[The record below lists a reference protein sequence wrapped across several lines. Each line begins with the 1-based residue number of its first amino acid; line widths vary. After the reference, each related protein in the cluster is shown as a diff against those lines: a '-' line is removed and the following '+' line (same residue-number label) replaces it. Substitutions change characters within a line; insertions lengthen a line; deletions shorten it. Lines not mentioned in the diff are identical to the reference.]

1 MAPRWPFDSKTEQPP
16 STLDGT
22 IPQTRV
28 PDDIQWLHVLEDPS
42 SIHEDEDEDD
52 KDDLPQGFSL
62 ELAKQAGFQNHG
74 VVPET
79 EEDLKKAEEVLSKE
93 LANLSMNE
101 HEEAMFDVVGFR
113 HAEEETDAFLTTQ
126 LAELDRQLQR
136 ISFSRKRDYD
146 AACKLNPDYVQGRK
160 FRLAFLRSNRFDP
173 QKAAGTIVNHFH
185 LKKRVFADY
194 PNELQGREVKFTD
207 LSPDAREIVEAG
219 YLQVSPS
226 NDAAGRAVLFYAT
239 FLKRYKTVESLKQA
253 IWYFMSCRSRNEN
266 VQRSGEVIVV
276 YSGGVP
282 DKLETAF
289 FMTQVK
295 TAFASDI
302 QALHLCGTT
311 TSMRFFLAAKKLY
324 MDNFTRIRMQ
334 EHRGTCDEINFALQ
348 TFGIN
353 TDDSPLKPDNTL
365 DTALHKKWLEAQ
377 KQYEENTSGDTILF
391 LHRFD
396 VLFGKNKRCTHH
408 PGTMRCQLLVE
419 IHWEEYERQNRLE
432 RGQTAANIV
441 GIVHE
446 SHGRFLKWD
455 GDNTTGGWKE
465 VDDDTARKKVTHYF
479 RGIRERKQ
487 KGQNQTNISAPKRG
501 IDSENQTYTSGSIT
515 RASSSTKVSDAS
527 LFAKRIRAP
536 GLDNISESLET

>member
-1 MAPRWPFDSKTEQPP
+1 MTDLDEIKSTPFTEYRN
-16 STLDGT
+16 T
-22 IPQTRV
+22 
-28 PDDIQWLHVLEDPS
+28 EN
-42 SIHEDEDEDD
+42 DEDAEDD
-52 KDDLPQGFSL
+52 SAGDDSPEGINYDLLRKAGL
-62 ELAKQAGFQNHG
+62 EEGDI
-74 VVPET
+74 PET
-79 EEDLKKAEEVLSKE
+79 EEDLQKAEQIVSEE
-93 LANLSMNE
+93 LGKLSMYD
-101 HEEAMFDVVGFR
+101 HEAIMMDVVGFR
-113 HAEEETDAFLTTQ
+113 HDDMDDDSLNAK
-126 LAELDRQLQR
+126 LAELERHVKR
-136 ISFSRKRDYD
+136 IKGKKKEAYEEARRLNPEYVNGRNLRLCCLRSCQYD
-146 AACKLNPDYVQGRK
+146 AKRAARAVVHHFRMKKEVFPNCPPELLGR
-160 FRLAFLRSNRFDP
+160 S
-173 QKAAGTIVNHFH
+173 
-185 LKKRVFADY
+185 
-194 PNELQGREVKFTD
+194 VKFSD
-207 LSPDAREIVEAG
+207 LSPDAQEFVERG
-219 YLQVSPS
+219 YVQDSPCR
-226 NDAAGRAVLFYAT
+226 DAAGRPVGFFDAGRKQYNS
-239 FLKRYKTVESLKQA
+239 VESFLQGV
-253 IWYFMSCRSRNEN
+253 WYTMSCKARDGDDAVRKGM
-266 VQRSGEVIVV
+266 VMVV
-276 YSGGVP
+276 YTGGVP
-282 DKLETAF
+282 EQMEIF
-289 FMTQVK
+289 
-295 TAFASDI
+295 I
-302 QALHLCGTT
+302 ALHKLKQCFGVDVNAIHLCDTT
-311 TSMRFFLAAKKLY
+311 RAQRFFLSASKLY
-324 MDNFTRIRMQ
+324 MDNFTRFRTL
-334 EHRGTCDEINFALQ
+334 EHSGTHEEINFALQ
-348 TFGIN
+348 TYGIN